1 MGTCPKCGMTYNEEH
16 YQKRGNCSE
25 CGFKFIIRKVS
36 APTDASSIQK
46 INNEVRKAARA
57 KATENATTKKFV
69 SSNITAN
76 IAAIVNSPSPGD
88 ALKNIPANNSTTAP
102 PRKIQTPA
110 PESPPAAP
118 LIRDAEAEVIQNNV
132 LFDKEE
138 ENAPA
143 PSLPLSNQPEPDEPV
158 SRNSQPEESSNDY
171 EDDPIFLTSEGGL
184 HLEDEAD
191 DEYLDEDANVS
202 SMESKREDAVSLKRP
217 SGITTKGF
225 ISNLIQ
231 KRKESREEQFE
242 SDLPFHFN
250 DDGYYNDNPPKIPP
264 EPDRVSPL
272 TLLKIAGFITAIF
285 LIISFLVYYA

>member
-25 CGFKFIIRKVS
+25 CGFKFIIRKTS
-36 APTDASSIQK
+36 TATDASTIQK
-46 INNEVRKAARA
+46 INNEIRKAARV
-57 KATENATTKKFV
+57 KATENATSKKFV
-69 SSNITAN
+69 SSNLADI
-76 IAAIVNSPSPGD
+76 
-88 ALKNIPANNSTTAP
+88 KNNQDHVKKTIPADINTTAP
-102 PRKIQTPA
+102 PQKIPTPA
-110 PESPPAAP
+110 PKSPPAAP
-118 LIRDAEAEVIQNNV
+118 LVRDAEEIQSNI

-138 ENAPA
+138 ENAVS

-202 SMESKREDAVSLKRP
+202 SMESKREDAVSVKRTP
-217 SGITTKGF
+217 GITTKGF